1 MKASR
6 IVRTLAIWIVAAS
19 LAGCGAQTAQTGQ
32 NEGAQP
38 PGQGQTQPEPTKE
51 PQAASGGELKIAY
64 QAQPPTLD
72 PHVTTSQASAT
83 IGRNVFETLVTA
95 DSKYQVQPML
105 AESWEQ
111 SEDGTT
117 ITFRLRQGV
126 RFHNGKEM
134 TADDVAASMNRWI
147 QISSAGKDH
156 FTGAVFEAKD
166 AQTAVLTLKQPTA
179 TAMAILAYGGGNYPA
194 IMPKELID
202 QADPKGVKEYV
213 GTGPF
218 QFKEWKQDQQIHLTK
233 YADYQARSEAADGL
247 AGKREA
253 RVDDIYFIF
262 TPDSS
267 TQVAGLLSGEF
278 DIAADVSYDSVQQL
292 ESNPE
297 IKVDVAP
304 TGMLNLYFNKKKG
317 LFANEKARQAI
328 AAGIDAES
336 ILIAAYTQE
345 KYYELNHNMM
355 MYYQIGQWSSE
366 NGRESY
372 NQNNSEKAKQ
382 LLGEAGYNGEEI
394 VIMTS
399 RDYEDMYN
407 GAVAFQQQLKN
418 LGVKSKLEV
427 YDWPTFTEL
436 RNDEN
441 KFDILVI
448 TNTPKPEPSSLA
460 FMRKD
465 FPGWTDSPELDE
477 LLVKFRGAP
486 NLEKAMSVYDD
497 IQKWFYEYVP
507 VVKIGDGNSIS
518 SSQKSVEGMTWLD
531 GLILWN
537 VSNAK

>member
-1 MKASR
+1 MKGSR
-6 IVRTLAIWIVAAS
+6 FTRKFAFLLLAAS
-19 LAGCGAQTAQTGQ
+19 LAGCGAQSGQSESANPQSQT
-32 NEGAQP
+32 E
-38 PGQGQTQPEPTKE
+38 TQKE
-51 PQAASGGELKIAY
+51 SQAVSGGELKVAY
-64 QAQPPTLD
+64 QAQPTTLD

-83 IGRNVFETLVTA
+83 IGRNVFETLVTV
-95 DSKYQVQPML
+95 DSNYHVQPML
-105 AESWEQ
+105 AQSWEQ
-111 SEDGTT
+111 SEDGTS
-117 ITFRLRQGV
+117 ITFQLRKGV

-134 TADDVAASMNRWI
+134 TADDVVASMNRWI

-166 AQTAVLTLKQPTA
+166 PQTVVLKLKQPTA

-202 QADPKGVKEYV
+202 TADPKGVQEYV

-218 QFKEWKQDQQIHLTK
+218 QFKEWKQDQHIHLTK
-233 YADYQARSEAADGL
+233 YADYQARTEPADGL

-253 RVDDIYFIF
+253 KVDDLYFIF

-292 ESNPE
+292 ESDDG
-297 IKVDVAP
+297 IRVDVAP

-317 LFANEKARQAI
+317 LFADAKARQAI

-336 ILIAAYTQE
+336 ILIAAYTDE
-345 KYYELNHNMM
+345 AYYELNHNMM
-355 MYYQIGQWSSE
+355 MYYQTGQWSSDE
-366 NGRESY
+366 GKDLY
-372 NQNNSEKAKQ
+372 NQKNPEKAKQ
-382 LLGEAGYNGEEI
+382 LLSEAGYQGEEI

-407 GAVAFQQQLKN
+407 GAVAVQQQLKD
-418 LGVKSKLEV
+418 LGVASKLEV

-486 NLEKAMSVYDD
+486 NLDKAMEVYDD
-497 IQKWFYEYVP
+497 VQKWFYEYVP

-518 SSQKSVEGMTWLD
+518 SSQKTVEGMTWLD
-531 GLILWN
+531 GLIMWN
-537 VSNAK
+537 VSNSK